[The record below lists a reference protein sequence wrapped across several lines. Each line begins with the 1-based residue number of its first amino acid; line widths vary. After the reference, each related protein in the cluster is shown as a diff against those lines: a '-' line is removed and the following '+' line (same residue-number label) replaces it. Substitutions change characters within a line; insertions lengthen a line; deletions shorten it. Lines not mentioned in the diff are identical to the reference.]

1 MAVHLIGVCMAD
13 SDPRDS
19 RDVRSRQPISTTRP
33 PTFMFTHGTMSIFQ
47 QSGVEVLQEGWDQ
60 VDNLCVQEQGQTSRL
75 GVRAGSRELEVFV

>member
-33 PTFMFTHGTMSIFQ
+33 PTFRFTHGTMSIFQ
-47 QSGVEVLQEGWDQ
+47 QSGVEVFQEGWVQ

-75 GVRAGSRELEVFV
+75 GVRAGSRELFV